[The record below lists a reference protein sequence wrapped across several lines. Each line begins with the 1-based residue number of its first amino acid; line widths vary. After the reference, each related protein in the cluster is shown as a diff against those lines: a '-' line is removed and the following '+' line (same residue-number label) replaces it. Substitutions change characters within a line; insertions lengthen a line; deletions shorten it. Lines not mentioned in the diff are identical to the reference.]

1 MRRAH
6 KGAFSTKR
14 EAQAAIEYML
24 LLGVVA
30 AAVLVA
36 FKISLVRP
44 RTAANA
50 YFNQT
55 VVDLWGAPNRCGD
68 GICNL
73 VFEYSAGCPQDCP

>member
-68 GICNL
+68 GTCSIP
-73 VFEYSAGCPQDCP
+73 FESVGTCPLDCS